1 MNTFSKISL
10 IIVVIFIMILTIIHL
25 YFWLQMIKLHGS
37 YNSEKN
43 TNEIVDNNI
52 TQPIIQQQIPMVVP
66 PPPIDPVRSYD
77 YRKLYDPLEDPT
89 TRVDRYLLGPLEYRR
104 MFNYPT
110 QGYPDTYRW
119 LGILICTDDDVPKN
133 KIIKLFGRQKYPNS
147 NDYQYYTMINMDHDQ
162 IKVHIHRRR
171 ELYDDD
177 IVEIS
182 ELGKKYKVQ
191 LNKDDDMRYA
201 F

>member
-1 MNTFSKISL
+1 
-10 IIVVIFIMILTIIHL
+10 
-25 YFWLQMIKLHGS
+25 MIKLHGL
-37 YNSEKN
+37 YNPEKKN
-43 TNEIVDNNI
+43 TDVIDNDI
-52 TQPIIQQQIPMVVP
+52 PQPIIQQQVPMVIPPPLV
-66 PPPIDPVRSYD
+66 PPPIDPVRTYD

-177 IVEIS
+177 IVDIS

>member
-1 MNTFSKISL
+1 MIGKISL
-10 IIVVIFIMILTIIHL
+10 FIIVLSIMLLTIIHL
-25 YFWLQMIKLHGS
+25 YFWLQMIKLQESNKKNIVIPDSIDTH
-37 YNSEKN
+37 NSID
-43 TNEIVDNNI
+43 IV
-52 TQPIIQQQIPMVVP
+52 PIVQQQIPVAIP
-66 PPPIDPVRSYD
+66 PDAVRSYD

-89 TRVDRYLLGPLEYRR
+89 TRVDRYLLGPIDYRR

-119 LGILICTDDDVPKN
+119 LGILICDEDEPKN

-162 IKVHIHRRR
+162 IKVHIHRRK
-171 ELYDDD
+171 ELYDGDE
-177 IVEIS
+177 VEIS